1 LNREDK
7 LRLAQRIVGSAFALL
22 AASPALAQQ
31 PPGSTA
37 TAPMRITQAQP
48 APMRGMPG
56 MPTSQGTSGNPGG
69 KQGTGSGSPA
79 SQALTQ
85 SMQKMQQDMMD
96 APTTGNA
103 DQDFVAMMI
112 PHHQGAIDM
121 ARVELQYG
129 TDPMLRRLARSI
141 VSAQQKEIR
150 EMKDW
155 QGKHPVN
162 R

>member
-1 LNREDK
+1 
-7 LRLAQRIVGSAFALL
+7 
-22 AASPALAQQ
+22 
-31 PPGSTA
+31 
-37 TAPMRITQAQP
+37 
-48 APMRGMPG
+48 
-56 MPTSQGTSGNPGG
+56 
-69 KQGTGSGSPA
+69 
-79 SQALTQ
+79 
-85 SMQKMQQDMMD
+85 MQKMQQDMMD

-103 DQDFVAMMI
+103 DQGFVAMMI